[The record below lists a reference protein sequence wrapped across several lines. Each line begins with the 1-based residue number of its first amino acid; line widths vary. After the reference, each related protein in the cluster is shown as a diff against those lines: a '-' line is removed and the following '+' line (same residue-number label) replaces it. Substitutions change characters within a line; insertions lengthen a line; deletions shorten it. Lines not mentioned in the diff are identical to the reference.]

1 MKDDYTAYIK
11 LERKVQAAK
20 TARQQQEVGKGPR
33 TLLIRYGTQALLAL
47 MLVGL
52 SIVYRYVPVIV
63 LGDHFNFTPF
73 GWLMRFPTGIS
84 GAVSAP
90 FWIFVNSFV
99 WKGVASAC
107 GQ

>member
-11 LERKVQAAK
+11 LERKMQAAK
-20 TARQQQEVGKGPR
+20 TARQNLETSKLPLS
-33 TLLIRYGTQALLAL
+33 LLIRYGTQALLATL
-47 MLVGL
+47 LIGL

-63 LGDHFNFTPF
+63 LGDYFNFAPF

>member
-20 TARQQQEVGKGPR
+20 TARQQLETGKLPR
-33 TLLIRYGTQALLAL
+33 SSLIRYGTQALLAL
-47 MLVGL
+47 ILVVL

-63 LGDHFNFTPF
+63 LGDQFNFAPF